1 MPCIRSRST
10 RSGGRSRD
18 RCRALRPTD
27 ARSRPS
33 RKAIRRPASP
43 VLPGLWRF
51 RGPSPA
57 WRGRGRMPA
66 DHKVKC
72 GASGLGA
79 EATPGPN
86 LSRRFAHNLRDAF
99 SIRVRKSKSAIEAA
113 GEPAI
118 SRRPPPRTPQP
129 MHTGSEI
136 PGPGSVSVDIGNPW
150 PAAVDVQRSG
160 DAGYGRDAGAP
171 SRMEQPVD
179 HAGRERVGARR
190 VPDAIPWTPSTGGR
204 WRVLPGIPDLP
215 PAGDFGRGFP
225 GDSIRR

>member
-57 WRGRGRMPA
+57 WRGRGRLPA

-118 SRRPPPRTPQP
+118 SRRPPPDAPANARRQRNTGTWFSLGRHRQSVACRSRRATIGGCRVRTGCRRAFP
-129 MHTGSEI
+129 HGTTRRSRRARTGW
-136 PGPGSVSVDIGNPW
+136 GPKGAGRDSVDAEHRRPVAR
-150 PAAVDVQRSG
+150 AAG
-160 DAGYGRDAGAP
+160 D
-171 SRMEQPVD
+171 SRPT
-179 HAGRERVGARR
+179 AGR
-190 VPDAIPWTPSTGGR
+190 
-204 WRVLPGIPDLP
+204 
-215 PAGDFGRGFP
+215 
-225 GDSIRR
+225 